1 MTVHARAG
9 GREWGRKEEEAEE
22 EKSPSTS
29 PAHTSTGVGRM
40 CWWQPPAS
48 TAFPAL
54 QLHSMHSLQG
64 PGNYNTHI
72 HIHNRIYTA
81 LHRPPF
87 CPAELP
93 VYAKDNWPN
102 GLSLPLQ
109 LNTEWGGCSPPALEY
124 WLTSVWT
131 QQPFTRSHQSK
142 DVRTECL
149 FWDFFSFFWLWN
161 LNTSVLCSVC
171 RNAPRWLKKYIL
183 YYLTFKAVVI
193 ESRFWSCPARLVT
206 CLWFWK
212 RADRQRDKTD

>member
-72 HIHNRIYTA
+72 HIHNHIYTA

-149 FWDFFSFFWLWN
+149 FWDFFFLFLAVELEHQCALQCVQKCAS
-161 LNTSVLCSVC
+161 SM
-171 RNAPRWLKKYIL
+171 AKKM
-183 YYLTFKAVVI
+183 
-193 ESRFWSCPARLVT
+193 RFV
-206 CLWFWK
+206 
-212 RADRQRDKTD
+212 

>member
-1 MTVHARAG
+1 MPGREGGSEG
-9 GREWGRKEEEAEE
+9 GRRRRRRRRRKALLHHQRTQVQEWAGCADD
-22 EKSPSTS
+22 SHQLPQHFQPCSSTLC
-29 PAHTSTGVGRM
+29 TVCKDQEIT
-40 CWWQPPAS
+40 
-48 TAFPAL
+48 
-54 QLHSMHSLQG
+54 
-64 PGNYNTHI
+64 THI
-72 HIHNRIYTA
+72 YTYTIIYTA

-149 FWDFFSFFWLWN
+149 FWEFFSFFWLWN

-171 RNAPRWLKKYIL
+171 RNAPPWWLKKCIL
-183 YYLTFKAVVI
+183 YNLTFKAVVI
-193 ESRFWSCPARLVT
+193 ESRFWLCPARLVT

-212 RADRQRDKTD
+212 RADRQG

>member
-9 GREWGRKEEEAEE
+9 GREWGRKEEEEAEE

-48 TAFPAL
+48 TALPAL

-72 HIHNRIYTA
+72 HIHNHIYTA

-124 WLTSVWT
+124 WLTSFEHSSPLHAHIRVRMWELNAYFEIFFPFFGCGTWT
-131 QQPFTRSHQSK
+131 P
-142 DVRTECL
+142 V
-149 FWDFFSFFWLWN
+149 
-161 LNTSVLCSVC
+161 CSAVC
-171 RNAPRWLKKYIL
+171 A
-183 YYLTFKAVVI
+183 
-193 ESRFWSCPARLVT
+193 EMRL
-206 CLWFWK
+206 L
-212 RADRQRDKTD
+212 DG